1 MDRLISS
8 GPNPLASNAP
18 ECAMPGS
25 LSEAEAALGTPQP
38 SLQDRLARIV
48 RTIEADI
55 IPRLVHAHRPSPAE
69 APQAPAPL
77 PIEPSLVAPFVRDVM
92 ADNDTAWQQT
102 VDRLAPFQPIGQPR
116 ACRIATWQA
125 GQRIAARRGSIG
137 MQSVHRHPHSTR
149 PLPKCSNCPY
159 APHHHAQNSRP
170 RPAGIR
176 HAPRG

>member
-55 IPRLVHAHRPSPAE
+55 IPRLVHGHRPSPAE
-69 APQAPAPL
+69 AP
-77 PIEPSLVAPFVRDVM
+77 
-92 ADNDTAWQQT
+92 
-102 VDRLAPFQPIGQPR
+102 PR
-116 ACRIATWQA
+116 AGSSWLGGRTNNWL
-125 GQRIAARRGSIG
+125 RR
-137 MQSVHRHPHSTR
+137 
-149 PLPKCSNCPY
+149 
-159 APHHHAQNSRP
+159 
-170 RPAGIR
+170 
-176 HAPRG
+176 